1 MAGRLRVLVA
11 LVRQRP
17 LASVGRRAPR
27 QRCHSCE
34 AQEDQAHMHY
44 LHTGITKASGDRLV
58 LHGALYRLDSHM
70 NANVETLFPDQD
82 SIHDSIAEL
91 IPGPNNPTP
100 MVRLGRRFNP
110 QADFDLIVKLE
121 GMNPFGSIKDRTA
134 AFMLGGLQLGED
146 QSLVEPSAGNTGI
159 ALAALANAQGN
170 PIEIAVPEGV
180 PEEKKALL
188 RFLGA
193 ELIEVEDELCP
204 IYPSEGARGV
214 VKSMVESEAYDGKYV
229 SPNQYESKLNVAA
242 HYHTTGP
249 EIWKQTGGRIDYFFA
264 GVGTGGT
271 ITGVGR
277 YLKERNPNIRIIG
290 VEPANRHHKLSGL
303 KRVTGLPEEH
313 FPEILDRSVVD
324 EFVSVSDE
332 DAFAAGIRV
341 ARSDGVMVGPTT
353 GALLHAA
360 TEWGKTNKGTAVVIS
375 GDNAAKYV
383 SAYADYL

>member
-1 MAGRLRVLVA
+1 
-11 LVRQRP
+11 
-17 LASVGRRAPR
+17 
-27 QRCHSCE
+27 
-34 AQEDQAHMHY
+34 
-44 LHTGITKASGDRLV
+44 
-58 LHGALYRLDSHM
+58 M

-82 SIHDSIAEL
+82 PIYDSIVDL

-100 MVRLGRRFNP
+100 MVRLGDRFNP
-110 QADFDLIVKLE
+110 HADFELLVKLE

-134 AFMLGGLQLGED
+134 WFMLNGLQLDDD

-159 ALAALANAQGN
+159 ALAALANAQGI
-170 PIEIAVPEGV
+170 PIEIAVPEGA

-188 RFLGA
+188 KFLGA
-193 ELIEVEDELCP
+193 EVIEVEDELCP

-214 VKSMVESEAYDGKYV
+214 VKSMVESAAYDGKYV
-229 SPNQYESKLNVAA
+229 SPNQYESDLNVAA

-249 EIWKQTGGRIDYFFA
+249 EIWRQTNGRIDYFFA
-264 GVGTGGT
+264 GIGTGGT

-277 YLKERNPNIRIIG
+277 YLKERNPDIQIIG
-290 VEPANRHHKLSGL
+290 VEPASRHHKLSGL
-303 KRVTGLPEEH
+303 KRVTGLPEEY
-313 FPEILDRSVVD
+313 FPKILDRDVID
-324 EFVSVSDE
+324 AFVSVTDDE
-332 DAFAAGIRV
+332 AFAAGIKV

-360 TEWGKTNKGTAVVIS
+360 SIWGEDNAGTAVVIS

>member
-1 MAGRLRVLVA
+1 
-11 LVRQRP
+11 
-17 LASVGRRAPR
+17 
-27 QRCHSCE
+27 
-34 AQEDQAHMHY
+34 
-44 LHTGITKASGDRLV
+44 
-58 LHGALYRLDSHM
+58 M
-70 NANVETLFPDQD
+70 NANVETLYPDQTEVYD
-82 SIHDSIAEL
+82 SIVDL
-91 IPGPNNPTP
+91 VPGPNNPTP
-100 MVRLGRRFNP
+100 MVRIGERFNP
-110 QADFDLIVKLE
+110 YPDFELLVKLE

-134 AFMLGGLQLGED
+134 MFMLNGLRLSAD

-159 ALAALANAQGN
+159 ALAALANALGT
-170 PIEIAVPEGV
+170 PIEIAGPDGV

-214 VKSMVESEAYDGKYV
+214 VKSMVESEAYGGKYV
-229 SPNQYESKLNVAA
+229 SPNQYESELNVAA

-249 EIWKQTGGRIDYFFA
+249 EIWRQTAGRLDYFFA
-264 GVGTGGT
+264 GIGTGGT

-290 VEPANRHHKLSGL
+290 VEPAVRHHKLSGL

-313 FPEILDRSVVD
+313 FPKILDKDIIDEYISVT
-324 EFVSVSDE
+324 DE
-332 DAFAAGIRV
+332 DAYKAGIRV

-360 TEWGKTNKGTAVVIS
+360 TEWAADHKGTAVVIS

-383 SAYADYL
+383 SAYAEYL